1 MRLDFGVECHP
12 GNQMRPHRLRPNM
25 GMILLAFV
33 IIFGVLLACA
43 RAFQGSNPNY
53 WSASETGTT
62 PAAVPPS
69 GKQAVLL
76 FPTPGGPILTP
87 TPDAPR
93 KLPPLRSKTDYYVV
107 QPGDTLAQIG
117 QKYGI
122 SVGQLVEA
130 NQIANPDLVAVG
142 QSLTIPA
149 PTPKAPGPGFKIIP
163 DSELVYGPASAGF
176 DIAAYVQSKGGYL
189 ASYYEE
195 VDGVST
201 SGAQIVQ
208 RVAQDYS
215 VNPRLLLAVLEYQ
228 GGWMTQ
234 AEPKQ
239 KAQNYPAGLIDPNHK
254 GLYLQLAWAADNLN
268 HGFYLWRVN
277 GVGAWLL
284 GDGSVVP
291 IDPTI
296 NAGTAG
302 VQNFF
307 ANLDDY
313 GTWLKDVSASGLIS
327 TYSKLFGYP
336 FHYAI
341 EPLLP
346 PNLTQPLMQL
356 PFEPGNVWAF
366 TGGPHGGWAEGS
378 AWAALDFAPPGDAVG
393 CVQSDAWV
401 VAVADGVIVRASNGA
416 VVQDLDGDG
425 YEQTGWSVLY
435 MHIETRDRVQ
445 PGTHLLAGEHIGHP
459 SCEGGVS
466 TGTHVHLARRYNGEW
481 IPADQSIPFNLDG
494 WISSGDGTEYDGY
507 LTRNDV
513 SIEAY
518 AGRSPNNGIER

>member
-12 GNQMRPHRLRPNM
+12 GNQMQPHRLRPNT

-33 IIFGVLLACA
+33 VIFGVLLACA
-43 RAFQGSNPNY
+43 RAFQGGNPNY

-62 PAAVPPS
+62 PAAVSPS

-76 FPTPGGPILTP
+76 FPTPVGPILTP
-87 TPDAPR
+87 TPHPPR
-93 KLPPLRSKTDYYVV
+93 QLPPLRSKTDYYMV

-142 QSLTIPA
+142 QGLTIPA

-176 DIAAYVQSKGGYL
+176 DIAAFVQSKGGYL

-208 RVAQDYS
+208 LVAQDYS

-228 GGWMTQ
+228 GGWLTQ

-268 HGFYLWRVN
+268 RGFYLWRVN
-277 GVGAWLL
+277 GVVAWLL

-291 IDPTI
+291 INPTL

-307 ANLDDY
+307 ASLDDY
-313 GTWLKDVSASGLIS
+313 ETWLKDVSADGLIA
-327 TYSKLFGYP
+327 TYTQLFGYP
-336 FHYAI
+336 FLYSV

-346 PNLTQPLMQL
+346 PNLTQPPMQL

-393 CVQSDAWV
+393 GGKGGWGGAAAPGST
-401 VAVADGVIVRASNGA
+401 AVG
-416 VVQDLDGDG
+416 L
-425 YEQTGWSVLY
+425 
-435 MHIETRDRVQ
+435 
-445 PGTHLLAGEHIGHP
+445 
-459 SCEGGVS
+459 GG
-466 TGTHVHLARRYNGEW
+466 RW
-481 IPADQSIPFNLDG
+481 
-494 WISSGDGTEYDGY
+494 
-507 LTRNDV
+507 
-513 SIEAY
+513 
-518 AGRSPNNGIER
+518 

>member
-1 MRLDFGVECHP
+1 
-12 GNQMRPHRLRPNM
+12 M

-33 IIFGVLLACA
+33 VIFGVLLACA

-62 PAAVPPS
+62 SAAISSS

-93 KLPPLRSKTDYYVV
+93 QLPPLRSKTDYYVV
-107 QPGDTLAQIG
+107 QPGDTLAKIS
-117 QKYGI
+117 QKYGV
-122 SVGQLVEA
+122 SVGQLAEA

-149 PTPKAPGPGFKIIP
+149 PTPKAIGPGFKIIP

-176 DIAAYVQSKGGYL
+176 DIAAFVQSKGGFL
-189 ASYYEE
+189 SSYHEE

-228 GGWMTQ
+228 SGWLTK

-313 GTWLKDVSASGLIS
+313 GTWLKDVSTSGLIA
-327 TYSKLFGYP
+327 TYSQLFGYP

-346 PNLTQPLMQL
+346 PNLAQPLMQL

-401 VAVADGVIVRASNGA
+401 VAVADGVIVRAGNGA

-425 YEQTGWSVLY
+425 YEQTGWSMLY

-494 WISSGDGTEYDGY
+494 WISSGDGIEYDGF
-507 LTRNDV
+507 LTRNGV